1 MKMAITSQGERPRT
15 TLSLTAFLWN
25 NVFLLFK
32 VYGTLLRNPSKC
44 LHGICASM
52 FTVRRG
58 AEPPWA
64 GVDGFME
71 SLFSQKRSS
80 LSQMPTADFLYSSTG
95 HNWVMFQLQAM
106 LGEPSATAK
115 TCAPSVLKALS
126 HYTATQNRQTGST
139 GCPGKHGPYL
149 SASWFNKEC
158 QVASHLRS
166 DDSSVLLLLQVSL
179 SSTLRD
185 TC

>member
-1 MKMAITSQGERPRT
+1 MESVPQC
-15 TLSLTAFLWN
+15 
-25 NVFLLFK
+25 LL
-32 VYGTLLRNPSKC
+32 
-44 LHGICASM
+44 CA
-52 FTVRRG
+52 RG

-95 HNWVMFQLQAM
+95 QNWVMFQLQAM

-115 TCAPSVLKALS
+115 TCAPSVLKAHS
-126 HYTATQNRQTGST
+126 HNTATQNRQTGST

-166 DDSSVLLLLQVSL
+166 DDSSVLLLPQVSL

-185 TC
+185 THWKEREKVPVSWCWLQWQETGKKTKRS